1 MIVVI
6 TSELGKLSKLDFDT
20 AEELLIK
27 ALQEFTA
34 VGREEKE
41 WNAAPCTESTNDL

>member
-1 MIVVI
+1 M
-6 TSELGKLSKLDFDT
+6 TSKFGKLSKLDFDT

-34 VGREEKE
+34 VGREEKRVE
-41 WNAAPCTESTNDL
+41 CRAVYQKHE